1 MDLKKTGSL
10 LRELRKEK
18 DLTQEQLAE
27 KLNVARR
34 TVSRWE
40 TGSNLPDLDI
50 LIELADFYD
59 VDIRELIDGERK
71 QVNMDMETKETLK
84 KVADYTDEEKKI
96 LGRRMWD
103 MTAAG
108 CIMFGTFLFL
118 RSTGLADTAPYSNL
132 ADFAL
137 GLTGASMVLNLM
149 YCSGRLDRI
158 RQWKIQFF
166 RNLKSGKKE

>member
-18 DLTQEQLAE
+18 ELTQEQLAE
-27 KLNVARR
+27 QLNVARR

-71 QVNMDMETKETLK
+71 PVNMDTETKDTLK
-84 KVADYTDEEKKI
+84 KVADYAGEERKM
-96 LGRRMWD
+96 LAGRMWD
-103 MTAAG
+103 MTAVG
-108 CIMFGTFLFL
+108 CLMYGTFLYL
-118 RSTGLADTAPYSNL
+118 RCTGLADTAPYSNL

-137 GLTGASMVLNLM
+137 GLTGASLVLNLM
-149 YCSGRLDRI
+149 YCSGRLDKI
-158 RQWKIQFF
+158 RAWKQNFF
-166 RNLKSGKKE
+166 QNLKSAKKE

>member
-1 MDLKKTGSL
+1 MDLMKTGSL
-10 LRELRKEK
+10 LRVLRKEK
-18 DLTQEQLAE
+18 ELTQEQFAE

-40 TGSNLPDLDI
+40 TGSNLPDLDV

-71 QVNMDMETKETLK
+71 QMNMDTETKDTLK
-84 KVADYTDEEKKI
+84 KVADYAEEERKM
-96 LGRRMWD
+96 LARRMWD

-108 CIMFGTFLFL
+108 CIMYGTFLYLHF
-118 RSTGLADTAPYSNL
+118 SGMAGAEPYSKL
-132 ADFAL
+132 AEFAL
-137 GLTGASMVLNLM
+137 GLTGSSMVLNLM

-158 RQWKIQFF
+158 RAWKLKFF
-166 RNLKSGKKE
+166 RELKTRKKD

>member
-10 LRELRKEK
+10 LRELRKENN
-18 DLTQEQLAE
+18 LTQEQLAE

-40 TGSNLPDLDI
+40 TGNNLPDLDV

-59 VDIRELIDGERK
+59 MDIRELIDGERK
-71 QVNMDMETKETLK
+71 KVNMDMETKDTLK
-84 KVADYTDEEKKI
+84 KVADYAEEEKKM
-96 LGRRMWD
+96 LARRMWD
-103 MTAAG
+103 LTAGG
-108 CIMFGTFLFL
+108 CIMYGTFLFL
-118 RSTGLADTAPYSNL
+118 RCNGLADTEPYSNL
-132 ADFAL
+132 SDFAL

-166 RNLKSGKKE
+166 RNLKFGNKE

>member
-10 LRELRKEK
+10 LRDLRKENN
-18 DLTQEQLAE
+18 LTQEQLAE

-40 TGSNLPDLDI
+40 TGYNLPDLDV
-50 LIELADFYD
+50 LIELADFYN

-71 QVNMDMETKETLK
+71 QVNMDTETKDTLK
-84 KVADYTDEEKKI
+84 KVADYAEEERKM
-96 LGRRMWD
+96 LARRMWD
-103 MTAAG
+103 LTAGG
-108 CIMFGTFLFL
+108 CIMYGTFLFL
-118 RSTGLADTAPYSNL
+118 RCNGLAEMEPYSNL
-132 ADFAL
+132 AEFAL

-158 RQWKIQFF
+158 RAWKLKLF
-166 RNLKSGKKE
+166 RELKSGRKD

>member
-1 MDLKKTGSL
+1 MDLMKTGSL

-18 DLTQEQLAE
+18 KLTQEQLAE

-40 TGSNLPDLDI
+40 TGSNLPDLDV
-50 LIELADFYD
+50 LIELADFYE

-71 QVNMDMETKETLK
+71 QVNMDTETKDTLK
-84 KVADYTDEEKKI
+84 KVADYAEEERKM
-96 LGRRMWD
+96 LARRMWD

-108 CIMFGTFLFL
+108 CLMYGTFLFL
-118 RSTGLADTAPYSNL
+118 YASGLAETKSWSNL
-132 ADFAL
+132 AEFAL
-137 GLTGASMVLNLM
+137 GSTGASMVLNLM

-158 RQWKIQFF
+158 RAWKLKFF
-166 RNLKSGKKE
+166 RELKSGKQD